1 MVAAGHQ
8 AAGTRRSFNRFYP
21 HYSFHL
27 GGSLW
32 RPAPPRPLAV
42 IRRAVWRPAPA
53 RMTGL
58 HLAAALVICCSVLG
72 QPVKVSS
79 SQCRVCV

>member
-8 AAGTRRSFNRFYP
+8 APGTRRSFNRFYSN
-21 HYSFHL
+21 YSFHL

-32 RPAPPRPLAV
+32 RPAPAPPRPLAV

-58 HLAAALVICCSVLG
+58 HLAAALVIWSLVLAR
-72 QPVKVSS
+72 Q
-79 SQCRVCV
+79 